1 MSQGRSEAKGRSE
14 DRNGGTGE
22 GPPPQFDWGGLL
34 ARFGLV
40 LALLALIVVL
50 SALSDRFLSWNNI
63 VNILRQISI
72 NAIIAFG
79 MTVVIIGRG
88 IDLSVGSLVA
98 LTGVIGASIAVLGV
112 PDRGLEPTFLQLA
125 YPWLAMG
132 AMLLIGTLLG
142 LWNGAFVAYAGIAPF
157 IVTLAGLTM
166 FRGGALAYT
175 EGRPISGMPE
185 AIYQIGNGEILW
197 LPTPIWIMLVFL
209 GISYF
214 LLRHT
219 SLGRSIYAIGGNEEA
234 ARLSGIPVRRVKLF
248 TYAFCGFAAALAA
261 IILTSRVNSGQPS
274 AGVAFEL
281 DAIAAVV
288 VGGTSL
294 FGGKG
299 GVFGTLIGA
308 LIIGVINNGMNLLDV
323 PSFYQQ
329 IVKGGVI
336 LAALLI
342 ERLAAKRR

>member
-1 MSQGRSEAKGRSE
+1 MSQGPSDNRQTVMPQASRS
-14 DRNGGTGE
+14 
-22 GPPPQFDWGGLL
+22 GPDWGGLL
-34 ARFGLV
+34 AQFGLV
-40 LALLALIVVL
+40 LALLFLIVVL
-50 SALSDRFLSWNNI
+50 SFLSDRFLSVPNI
-63 VNILRQISI
+63 INILRQISI

-88 IDLSVGSLVA
+88 IDLSVGSLLA

-112 PDRGLEPTFLQLA
+112 PERGVDPTSMQLV
-125 YPWLAMG
+125 YPWLAI
-132 AMLLIGTLLG
+132 ATMLVIGILLG
-142 LWNGAFVAYAGIAPF
+142 LWNGVFVAYAGIAPF

-166 FRGGALAYT
+166 YRGGALAYT
-175 EGRPISGMPE
+175 GGTPISGMP
-185 AIYQIGNGEILW
+185 AVIDQIGNGRFLW
-197 LPTPIWIMLVFL
+197 LPVPIWIMLVFL
-209 GISYF
+209 AGTYF

-248 TYAFCGFAAALAA
+248 TYAFCGFSASLAA

-294 FGGKG
+294 FGGRG
-299 GVFGTLIGA
+299 GVFGTLVGA

-342 ERLAAKRR
+342 ERLVAKRR

>member
-1 MSQGRSEAKGRSE
+1 MSPGPIEWRSL
-14 DRNGGTGE
+14 
-22 GPPPQFDWGGLL
+22 F

-50 SALSDRFLSWNNI
+50 SSLSDRFLSSSNI
-63 VNILRQISI
+63 INILRQISI

-98 LTGVIGASIAVLGV
+98 FVGVVGASIAVT
-112 PDRGLEPTFLQLA
+112 EIS
-125 YPWLAMG
+125 PWLAMA
-132 AMLLIGTLLG
+132 AMIGVGILLG
-142 LWNGAFVAYAGIAPF
+142 LWNGAFIAYAGIAPF
-157 IVTLAGLTM
+157 VVTLAGLTM
-166 FRGGALAYT
+166 YRGGALAYT
-175 EGRPISGMPE
+175 DGSPISGMPE
-185 AIYQIGNGEILW
+185 AIYWMGNGRILG
-197 LPTPIWIMLVFL
+197 LPTPIWIMLAFL
-209 GISYF
+209 GVTYF

-219 SLGRSIYAIGGNEEA
+219 AIGRSVYAIGGNEEA
-234 ARLSGIPVRRVKLF
+234 ARLSGIPVRRVKLL
-248 TYAFCGFAAALAA
+248 TYAYSGLAA
-261 IILTSRVNSGQPS
+261 SLASIILTARVNSAQPS
-274 AGVAFEL
+274 AGVMFEL

-294 FGGKG
+294 FGGRG

-329 IVKGGVI
+329 IIKGGVI

-342 ERLAAKRR
+342 ERLVAKRR

>member
-1 MSQGRSEAKGRSE
+1 MSQGPSEKRSAGA
-14 DRNGGTGE
+14 DGT
-22 GPPPQFDWGGLL
+22 QAHLDWGNLL
-34 ARFGLV
+34 AKFGLV
-40 LALLALIVVL
+40 LALLALIAVL
-50 SALSDRFLSWNNI
+50 SILSDRFFSVNNFI
-63 VNILRQISI
+63 NILRQISI

-98 LTGVIGASIAVLGV
+98 LAGVVGASIAVLGV
-112 PDRGLEPTFLQLA
+112 PERGLDPTFMQMA
-125 YPWLAMG
+125 YPWLAIG
-132 AMLLIGTLLG
+132 AMLLIGILLG
-142 LWNGAFVAYAGIAPF
+142 LWNGVFVAYAGIAPF

-185 AIYQIGNGEILW
+185 VMYQIGNGEILW
-197 LPTPIWIMLVFL
+197 LPIPIWIMLVFL
-209 GISYF
+209 GGSYF

-248 TYAFCGFAAALAA
+248 TYAFCGFAASLAA

-294 FGGKG
+294 FGGRG

-336 LAALLI
+336 LTALLI
-342 ERLAAKRR
+342 ERLVAKRH